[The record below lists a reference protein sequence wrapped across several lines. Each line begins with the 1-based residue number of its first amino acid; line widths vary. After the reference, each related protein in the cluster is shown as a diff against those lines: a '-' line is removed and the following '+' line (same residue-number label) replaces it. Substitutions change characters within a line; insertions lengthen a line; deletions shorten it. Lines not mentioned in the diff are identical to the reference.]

1 MMTAGFRVRRSSGQ
15 ARRGSM
21 QAACDRGSNAA
32 RRTARQETLEQ
43 EADGAGPRGQ
53 AVGTQADDGCR
64 EADGHECAQH
74 DGGADA
80 QSARVDSRGNGVV
93 VRVFDEA
100 DWIDSWKLHIRLD
113 AGCSTMVTP

>member
-1 MMTAGFRVRRSSGQ
+1 M
-15 ARRGSM
+15 RGLGAQPRPRNA

-32 RRTARQETLEQ
+32 RRTPRQETLEQ
-43 EADGAGPRGQ
+43 QADGAGPRGQ

-80 QSARVDSRGNGVV
+80 QSARVDPRGNGVL

-100 DWIDSWKLHIRLD
+100 DCIDSRKLHSRLD
-113 AGCSTMVTP
+113 AGDSTMVTHDPERITE